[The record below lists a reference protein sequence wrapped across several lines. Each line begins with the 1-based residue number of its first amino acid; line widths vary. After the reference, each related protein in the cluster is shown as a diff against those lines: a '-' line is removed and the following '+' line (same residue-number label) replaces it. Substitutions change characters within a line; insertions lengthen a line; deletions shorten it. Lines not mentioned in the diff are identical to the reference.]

1 MPAKPKRKLPLYIPK
16 IMADLIWATTK
27 DSTSVH
33 FGFGHKCHKHGRLFD
48 LQHIGTCSDLSGC
61 SDIARYAEMIKKGD
75 NIRNWDQEVL
85 ADAVIQYT
93 QLALQLANLT
103 ATNRAS
109 LVQTTVA
116 KKAPTGNRRGR
127 PKASE
132 VIARTNHRMDEF
144 YRKKPV

>member
-33 FGFGHKCHKHGRLFD
+33 FGFGHKCHKHGKLFN
-48 LQHIGTCSDLSGC
+48 LQHIDTSNALSGC
-61 SDIARYAEMIKKGD
+61 PDIAKYAEMIKRGE
-75 NIRNWDQEVL
+75 NIRQWNQEVL
-85 ADAVIQYT
+85 ADAIIQYT
-93 QLALQLANLT
+93 QLALQRANLT
-103 ATNRAS
+103 ACNRAS

-116 KKAPTGNRRGR
+116 KKAPTGNKRGR